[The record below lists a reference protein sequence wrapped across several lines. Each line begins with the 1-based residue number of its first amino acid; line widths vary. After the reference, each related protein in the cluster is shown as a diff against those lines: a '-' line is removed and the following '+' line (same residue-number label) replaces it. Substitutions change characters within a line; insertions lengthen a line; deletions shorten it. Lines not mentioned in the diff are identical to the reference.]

1 MILSEV
7 LAAQSLPCVLSCPYK
22 NTRFQKNLQDL
33 HVAGFTLA
41 RRWTARAWA
50 PLAGWVCGVMMRS
63 RAATRAPGLTT
74 RFAARCFDRAAVPTS
89 RRWLTAAQDRAPVAT
104 PGGASH
110 GSRGSAAAPT
120 VSLWQGEAEWQ
131 LRGEEAPVLRV
142 PAQSTVHRVGLSVR
156 QMILPRGFPRSVSP
170 GYEGY
175 TGWLA
180 VGLFAHSFTVMVS
193 TNALLSGFFAEM
205 SAASWLMKDL
215 LPPLLAGTLATR
227 IRTLE
232 ANPKKWLGAA
242 CFANS
247 LLGVA
252 EFLIPHL
259 LPLVRSLVITPRT
272 CSASPS
278 SSHLTCCLRSAN

>member
-1 MILSEV
+1 MFS
-7 LAAQSLPCVLSCPYK
+7 PCEH
-22 NTRFQKNLQDL
+22 KNLQDL

-50 PLAGWVCGVMMRS
+50 PLADWVCGVMMMRAC
-63 RAATRAPGLTT
+63 AATRAPGLTT
-74 RFAARCFDRAAVPTS
+74 RFAARCFDRAALPTS

-259 LPLVRSLVITPRT
+259 LPK
-272 CSASPS
+272 A
-278 SSHLTCCLRSAN
+278 CLLPP